1 MSCAPSPLATSC
13 SPKQCASAPA
23 TPSAHS
29 AWPLGSLVKLNNN
42 TIGRVVGANKLY
54 PTRPLVETL
63 LDHRGN
69 RVKDPQLVHL
79 EEEPMLYIV
88 DPAIDESVL
97 EEK

>member
-1 MSCAPSPLATSC
+1 MSCAPSPLATSY

-54 PTRPLVETL
+54 PTRPLVEIL
-63 LDHRGN
+63 LDHRSDRMTN
-69 RVKDPQLVHL
+69 SQLVHL

-88 DPAIDESVL
+88 DPAIDESIL